1 MTTRATGSKVLSM
14 LILVVGVA
22 AASAA
27 KASFEPTCIVGDV
40 TIADDTWG
48 RALFIHCGNINKDFY
63 AYLRIDTT
71 PAASSTCTLADGGA
85 AMTVNGTTRTP
96 NPPSAAAVDD
106 VKMWQAIAE
115 AGYLSGRTVEVSY
128 LAATSTCSS
137 NLIKAVGM
145 H

>member
-1 MTTRATGSKVLSM
+1 MTTRANGRKLLSM
-14 LILVVGVA
+14 LILVVGMA
-22 AASAA
+22 GGTAA
-27 KASFEPTCIVGDV
+27 KAAAGFEPNCIVGDV

-71 PAASSTCTLADGGA
+71 IAANMTCTLADGGT
-85 AMTVNGTTRTP
+85 AMSGSPPHANTP
-96 NPPSAAAVDD
+96 NAAAVDD
-106 VKMWQAIAE
+106 VKMWQTIAE

-128 LAATSTCSS
+128 TVSTTSCTS
-137 NLIKAVGM
+137 NLIRAVGM